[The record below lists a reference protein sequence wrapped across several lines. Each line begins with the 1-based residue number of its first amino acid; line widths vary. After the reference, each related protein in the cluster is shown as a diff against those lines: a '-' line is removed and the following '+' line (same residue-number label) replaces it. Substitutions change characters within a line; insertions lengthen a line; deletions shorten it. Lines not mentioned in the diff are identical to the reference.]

1 MCVLA
6 FECVC
11 ARVRR
16 ACGCV
21 CVLGRE
27 GGKEGRRE
35 CCPQLIVMLSG
46 AADTWE
52 PEREALEHEV
62 TYAAMPAGS
71 VLISRGG
78 ILHGAGANVASGG
91 AWRVG
96 VFMSYTLGWLR
107 QEENLYIDVP
117 PELAIGFPADVRQIL
132 GCERAWL
139 SVL

>member
-1 MCVLA
+1 M
-6 FECVC
+6 
-11 ARVRR
+11 
-16 ACGCV
+16 
-21 CVLGRE
+21 
-27 GGKEGRRE
+27 E